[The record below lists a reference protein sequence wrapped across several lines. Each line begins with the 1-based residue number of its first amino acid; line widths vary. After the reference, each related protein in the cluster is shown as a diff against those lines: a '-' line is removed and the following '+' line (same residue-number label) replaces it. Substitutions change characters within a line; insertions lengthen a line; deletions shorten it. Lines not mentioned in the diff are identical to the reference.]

1 MKKSTYLF
9 SIVLLFFFGLI
20 ACQQQP
26 KAVPPTPSDIRK
38 LLKDACEQ
46 FAAQKKFEPPASGF
60 EWKYEHAKLCFE
72 EYDSVMARHGYVHD
86 RAIIQDE
93 VMRGPRSYLVPK
105 SSLIT
110 RSEAF
115 LGTDM
120 ICWLINHSDLET
132 DSKDGVTELRMGM
145 YTAEFFAKADP
156 KGEKIPKDSQ
166 DAKVGRMTVFIV
178 PYTKDKSKLGKDP
191 TVVYD
196 FGGLQP

>member
-20 ACQQQP
+20 ACRQQP
-26 KAVPPTPSDIRK
+26 KAVPPAPANFTR
-38 LLKDACEQ
+38 LLRDACEQ
-46 FAAQKKFEPPASGF
+46 YAAHHLEPPTSGF
-60 EWKYEHAKLCFE
+60 EWEYEHAKLCFE

-86 RAIIQDE
+86 PAILQNE
-93 VMRGPRSYLVPK
+93 VMRGAKGYFVPK

-115 LGTDM
+115 SGTDM
-120 ICWLINHSDLET
+120 VCWLVNHTDLESDT
-132 DSKDGVTELRMGM
+132 DDGVTELRMGM

-156 KGEKIPKDSQ
+156 KGRRIPLKTQKEKI
-166 DAKVGRMTVFIV
+166 GRMTVFIV
-178 PYTKDKSKLGKDP
+178 PYTEDKNKLRKDP

>member
-9 SIVLLFFFGLI
+9 SIVLLFLFGWM

-26 KAVPPTPSDIRK
+26 KTVPPAPANFSK
-38 LLKDACEQ
+38 LLRDACEQ
-46 FAAQKKFEPPASGF
+46 YAAQKKFEPPTSGF

-86 RAIIQDE
+86 PAIIQDE
-93 VMRGPRSYLVPK
+93 VMRKPRSYFVPK

-120 ICWLINHSDLET
+120 VCWLVNHTDLET
-132 DSKDGVTELRMGM
+132 DTADGVTELRMGM

-156 KGEKIPKDSQ
+156 DCKRISKDSQ

-178 PYTKDKSKLGKDP
+178 PDMKARTKLGKDP
-191 TVVYD
+191 TVYD